1 MYLLKVMLSG
11 KLDAPS
17 KVEVPL
23 HELGKTSG
31 EKQMFPLIVIC
42 DELHMHNSL
51 MYILWSSVFFFFFP
65 HYWLVQEYNCTG
77 WKRGML
83 LSLTLLLKSS

>member
-1 MYLLKVMLSG
+1 MLSG

-23 HELGKTSG
+23 HELEKTSG
-31 EKQMFPLIVIC
+31 EKQMFPLIVVC
-42 DELHMHNSL
+42 DELHMHHSL
-51 MYILWSSVFFFFFP
+51 MYILWSSGWSSRP
-65 HYWLVQEYNCTG
+65 PPRLVQEYNCTG